1 MLEISSKIEKISNAF
16 EVEKKQVS
24 DAQELDSLKNKFLGR
39 KGLVSSLFKD
49 LSEIQADKRKEVGAD
64 INSLKSYIE
73 KSIDGMGFKKRKVSI
88 ILLIIHC
95 LERLIHQAD
104 YIP

>member
-39 KGLVSSLFKD
+39 KGLVSSYLRICQKF
-49 LSEIQADKRKEVGAD
+49 
-64 INSLKSYIE
+64 
-73 KSIDGMGFKKRKVSI
+73 
-88 ILLIIHC
+88 
-95 LERLIHQAD
+95 RLIKEKRSVQ
-104 YIP
+104 I